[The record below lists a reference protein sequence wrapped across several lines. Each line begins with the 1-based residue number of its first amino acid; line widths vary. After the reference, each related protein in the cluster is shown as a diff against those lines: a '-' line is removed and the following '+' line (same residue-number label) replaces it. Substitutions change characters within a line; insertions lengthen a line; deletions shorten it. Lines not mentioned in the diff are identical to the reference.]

1 VRKCSRCGRALH
13 AQEPGR
19 ITLAVTDGV
28 PPANVAWRCDYP
40 WPYVILCK
48 HCSQAVAQV
57 VAESP
62 RHRAG
67 GGPPIEAEEWKAKQE
82 AARRY

>member
-1 VRKCSRCGRALH
+1 MRNCSRCGRALH

-28 PPANVAWRCDYP
+28 PPANVAWRGDYQ
-40 WPYVILCK
+40 WPCVILCK
-48 HCSQAVAQV
+48 SCAQTVASV

-67 GGPPIEAEEWKAKQE
+67 GGDPIEKAEWE
-82 AARRY
+82 AMQAQRR